1 MAAGRT
7 KVTEVAPLPLT
18 TRRRQPGRPW
28 TWLGWVLPL
37 VVQLVHAVVVAP
49 HYHVGSFDDDG
60 NYLMIAHVLASGGG
74 LGSRLA
80 SGSFVAANYLPGYPL
95 LLVPVVWVFG
105 GSLLAP
111 RVLSAVCV
119 AALYPLTWLW
129 AGRTGLAPQLRA
141 ALLALMALNEVL
153 ATYSTMVMA
162 EAPFLVA
169 LVLGLLAVDAWER
182 RPGWRPAA
190 ASMAVLAYAVWL
202 KEAGAGLLVGLGL
215 YWVWRRRWGRLLWTA
230 VGSALLI
237 GPGEVARLMSGGT
250 LLGNRYTG
258 EITNPGGSFPG
269 ALPSEVVDN
278 IWSYVGGVLRSSVL
292 PAGNPL
298 ASGGPVHWLVV
309 TAGVS
314 VPLLCALG
322 AVVRYRRRP
331 AAETWMV
338 AAYFIETL
346 AYPYNNQRRVILVLP
361 VVTLWYV
368 VGVHA
373 AWCWVWR
380 AASRGARQ
388 ATRRGVVAVAG
399 VAGALAATVG
409 PSVPGFSANYLFGAH
424 LQSSR
429 FVGAPAITMLS
440 ALGSAASVVE
450 TDYRGSV
457 AYFTGHRTAWSAFTS
472 TTGVGPTAPENTAN
486 CTVQD
491 VAPRLRA
498 DRASF
503 LLVGDLNFPGYIDN
517 PCLLGLASERTTAT
531 AIGAVRL
538 LASNV
543 DQDSVFE
550 LVGPA
555 SAQPGLL
562 DRTTGTRPTTGAG
575 VPSQVVRLP
584 GNGSGD
590 HGFDAYSVQPRGGRA
605 SAVWRFARPG
615 VVTQLSL
622 GLASATAP
630 VSSTEL
636 SLEVSPGRWVTVAAA
651 PGAVGPG
658 GAEPYL
664 LARPG
669 RSALAARVSVS
680 TTGPVTIGL
689 LQAIGPRG

>member
-1 MAAGRT
+1 M
-7 KVTEVAPLPLT
+7 
-18 TRRRQPGRPW
+18 
-28 TWLGWVLPL
+28 GWVLPL
-37 VVQLVHAVVVAP
+37 AVQIVHAVVVAP
-49 HYHVGSFDDDG
+49 HYHVGSFDDDA
-60 NYLMIAHVLASGGG
+60 NYLMIAHLLASGGG
-74 LGSRLA
+74 LTSRLA

-95 LLVPVVWVFG
+95 LLVPVVWLFG

-129 AGRTGLAPQLRA
+129 AGRTGVTPQLRA
-141 ALLALMALNEVL
+141 ALLALLALNEVL

-169 LVLGLLAVDAWER
+169 LVLALLAVDAWER

-190 ASMAVLAYAVWL
+190 ASVVVLAYAVWL
-202 KEAGAGLLVGLGL
+202 KEAGVGLLVGLGL
-215 YWVWRRRWGRLLWTA
+215 YWAWRRRWGRLVWTA
-230 VGSALLI
+230 AGSALLL
-237 GPGEVARLMSGGT
+237 GPGVVARLMSDGS

-269 ALPSEVVDN
+269 ALASEVMSN
-278 IWSYVGGVLRSSVL
+278 IWSYLQGVLRSSVL

-298 ASGGPVHWLVV
+298 ASGGPVHWMVIAV
-309 TAGVS
+309 GVS
-314 VPLLCALG
+314 VPVLGALG
-322 AVVRYRRRP
+322 AVVWYRRRP

-338 AAYFIETL
+338 GVYFLETL
-346 AYPYNNQRRVILVLP
+346 AYPFNNQRRVILVLP

-388 ATRRGVVAVAG
+388 AVTRRAVAVAG
-399 VAGALAATVG
+399 VAAALAATVG
-409 PSVPGFSANYLFGAH
+409 PSVPGFGANYLFGAH

-440 ALGSAASVVE
+440 ALGQAASVVE

-457 AYFTGHRTAWSAFTS
+457 AYFTGHRTAWSAFTV
-472 TTGVGPTAPENTAN
+472 TTGQGPTASEDLGN
-486 CTVQD
+486 CTVRD

-498 DRASF
+498 DGASF
-503 LLVGDLNFPGYIDN
+503 LLLGDLNFPGYIDN
-517 PCLLGLASERTTAT
+517 PCLLGLASAQTTAR

-550 LVGPA
+550 LLGPA

-562 DRTTGTRPTTGAG
+562 DRTSGVRPTTGAG
-575 VPSQVVRLP
+575 VPSKVVRMP

-590 HGFDAYSVQPRGGRA
+590 HGFHAYTVPPRGGHA
-605 SAVWRFARPG
+605 SAVWKFARPG

-622 GLASATAP
+622 GLAYATAP
-630 VSSTEL
+630 VRSTEL
-636 SLEVSPGRWVTVAAA
+636 SLEVAPGRWAPVATAA
-651 PGAVGPG
+651 GAVGPG
-658 GAEPYL
+658 GAQPYL
-664 LARPG
+664 LALPG
-669 RSALAARVSVS
+669 RRALAARVTVY
-680 TTGPVTIGL
+680 TTGPATIGL
-689 LQAIGPRG
+689 LQAIGPRS